1 MSTRAWLSAGAP
13 IVLLVLAVT
22 ALCFYIVLNFAH
34 AQDED
39 FERNSHRLI
48 ESALGE
54 RMRAVENQAWDD
66 AVWDDAYAN
75 ITRRWNQDWIDNNFY
90 TDIADGV
97 VIFNLSGRHARNVW
111 LGETYSESSDNI
123 ERTLLSVARDAIRS
137 RPVRRADE
145 RGISSGYFLIGD
157 QLAAFAVTA
166 IQPASRRLDARLPVD
181 YVAIVEIFDPAEIA
195 AIGGARNLDAV
206 RFEAGAAPDGAADIG
221 STISSSDGRVLGRLV
236 WTNTHPGSAAFAS
249 QMWPIVL
256 ALFMIGAITV
266 AVVRRLVQAQ
276 IAAASRAETALESGR
291 MRAEFIA
298 AMSHELRTP
307 LNSIIGYG
315 ELIKE
320 DAAIEGFEAIEH
332 DADSVLKS
340 AKHLLQLVNDVIDHS
355 RLDAGRLQMTIEN
368 LPVAG
373 VLAAIEEF
381 AAPLA
386 RTSSNSLTIADAAPG
401 REVQGDEVR
410 VTQCL
415 MNLVSNASKYTHH
428 GAISVSAR
436 LEQRGGRD
444 FVVFDVADTGVGMSE
459 AVRRDL
465 FKPFAQL
472 HSGTQKYAGAGLG
485 LSITHKL
492 ARAMGGDISVDSE
505 IGKGSLFSLALPAA
519 PVQRT
524 EAGAGGAARLPHYA

>member
-1 MSTRAWLSAGAP
+1 MSSRAWLSAGAP
-13 IVLLVLAVT
+13 IVLLVAIVT
-22 ALCFYIVLNFAH
+22 ALCFYIVMNFART
-34 AQDED
+34 QDED
-39 FERNSHRLI
+39 FERNSHRLV
-48 ESALGE
+48 ESAFSE
-54 RMRAVENQAWDD
+54 RMRAVENQAWDY
-66 AVWDDAYAN
+66 ALWDDAYAN
-75 ITRRWNQDWIDNNFY
+75 VSRHWNQDWVDNNFY

-97 VIFNLSGRHARNVW
+97 VIFQLSGRHARNLW
-111 LGETYSESSDNI
+111 LGEAYAAQSDDI
-123 ERTLLSVARDAIRS
+123 ARALLPVARDAIRS
-137 RPVRRADE
+137 RPIRRADE

-157 QLAAFAVTA
+157 QLAAFAVAA
-166 IQPASRRLDARLPVD
+166 IQPASFAPDSRVPVN
-181 YVAIVEIFDPAEIA
+181 YVAIIQIFDPAEITE
-195 AIGGARNLDAV
+195 IGGARNLEHV
-206 RFEAGAAPDGAADIG
+206 HFEAGAAPAGDTDIASPINSPDGQL
-221 STISSSDGRVLGRLV
+221 LGRLV
-236 WTNTHPGSAAFAS
+236 WTNARPGSAAFAS

-256 ALFMIGAITV
+256 ALFIIGAITV

-320 DAAIEGFEAIEH
+320 DAATEGFEAIEH

-355 RLDAGRLQMTIEN
+355 RLDAGRLQMAIEN

-386 RTSSNSLTIADAAPG
+386 RASGNVLTITDSAPG

-410 VTQCL
+410 VAQCL
-415 MNLVSNASKYTHH
+415 MNLVSNAAKYTHH
-428 GAISVSAR
+428 GMISVSAR
-436 LEQRGGRD
+436 IERRGSREL
-444 FVVFDVADTGVGMSE
+444 VVFDVADTGAGMPE

-492 ARAMGGDISVDSE
+492 ARAMGGSVSVVSE
-505 IGKGSLFSLALPAA
+505 EGKGSLFSLALPAA
-519 PVQRT
+519 PAQSAEADAAQRM
-524 EAGAGGAARLPHYA
+524 PHYA